1 MKKILLTGGGTAGH
15 VTPNIALL
23 PKLQEEG
30 YEIVYMGSYD
40 GIEKRLIADYDIPYA
55 GISTGK
61 FRRYLDIK
69 NFTDPFRVIK
79 GYSEA
84 KKYIKSFQPD
94 VIFSKGGFVSV
105 PVIRAASSLGIPC
118 IIHES
123 DMTPGLAN
131 KLCIPVVH
139 KICCNFP
146 ETLNMLPE
154 DKAVLTGSPIRE
166 ELAKGNKLAGLKMC
180 DFSANKPVILAMG
193 GSQGASNVNKAL
205 RDALPRLL
213 GDFQIVHL
221 CGKDKV
227 DNLLLNTPGYKQFE
241 YVKTELQDLFAMADI
256 VISRAGANAICELL
270 ALKKP
275 NLLIPLPS
283 SSSRGDQLL
292 NAASFEAQGFS
303 IVLNEDDMTTNLLV
317 DKVHELYF
325 TRQSYSDA
333 MSKSSQMD
341 SIKTIIGLINEM
353 AQMSPWVENK
363 KEEGFH

>member
-1 MKKILLTGGGTAGH
+1 MKKIVLTGGGTAGH

-23 PKLQEEG
+23 PFLNEAG
-30 YEIVYMGSYD
+30 YEITYMGSYD
-40 GIEKRLIADYDIPYA
+40 GIEKRLIADFDIPYV

-79 GYSEA
+79 GFSEA
-84 KKYIKSFQPD
+84 KKFLKEYKPD
-94 VIFSKGGFVSV
+94 VVFSKGGFVSV
-105 PVIRAASSLGIPC
+105 PVVRAAASLHIPC

-131 KLCIPVVH
+131 KLCASAAD

-146 ETLNMLPE
+146 ETLKLLPE
-154 DKAVLTGSPIRE
+154 DKAVLTGSPIRS
-166 ELAKGNKLAGLKMC
+166 ELSKGNKIAGLDMC
-180 DFSANKPVILAMG
+180 GFTANKPVIMVIG
-193 GSQGASNVNKAL
+193 GSLGAANVNKAV

-213 GDFQIVHL
+213 EDFQIVHL
-221 CGKDKV
+221 CGKDKI

-241 YVKTELQDLFAMADI
+241 YIKSELKDLFAMADI

-275 NLLIPLPS
+275 NILIPLPAA
-283 SSSRGDQLL
+283 SSRGDQIL
-292 NAASFEAQGFS
+292 NARSFEAQGFS
-303 IVLNEDDMTTNLLV
+303 IVLQEDDLTTDLLV

-325 TRQSYSDA
+325 TRQSYMDSMSNSGQLDSIA
-333 MSKSSQMD
+333 TIMKLIEEAYSKSS
-341 SIKTIIGLINEM
+341 S
-353 AQMSPWVENK
+353 
-363 KEEGFH
+363 